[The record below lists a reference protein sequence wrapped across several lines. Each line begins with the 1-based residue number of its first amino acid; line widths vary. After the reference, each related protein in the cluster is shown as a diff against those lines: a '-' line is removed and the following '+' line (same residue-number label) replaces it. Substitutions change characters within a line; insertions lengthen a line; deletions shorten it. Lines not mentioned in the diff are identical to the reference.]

1 MKKNRYLIIACLL
14 FSPSFF
20 INVEASDGG
29 SSSVGV
35 EFYKKA
41 PSQVAPKEPSPKTD
55 APSSSPKG
63 KVQGQ
68 AGTNQAGVASGQGA
82 TTGDKQLP
90 RTGSKS
96 QANLSI
102 LGLALIGLVGI
113 VHRKKGQHETDQI

>member
-1 MKKNRYLIIACLL
+1 MKKKRYLMIVCLL

-29 SSSVGV
+29 SSSVGI
-35 EFYKKA
+35 EFYQN
-41 PSQVAPKEPSPKTD
+41 PTTPAPKDAPPKTD
-55 APSSSPKG
+55 APSPKG
-63 KVQGQ
+63 QVSGQ
-68 AGTNQAGVASGQGA
+68 TRTNQAGVAGGQSTP

-102 LGLALIGLVGI
+102 LGFVVLGLVAI
-113 VHRKKGQHETDQI
+113 VHRKRGRHEAK

>member
-1 MKKNRYLIIACLL
+1 MKKKRYLFLACLL

-35 EFYKKA
+35 EFYKQA
-41 PSQVAPKEPSPKTD
+41 PSQEAPKEPSPKTD
-55 APSSSPKG
+55 APGSSPKG

-68 AGTNQAGVASGQGA
+68 SGTNQGVVRGQGA
-82 TTGDKQLP
+82 TTTGDKQLP

-102 LGLALIGLVGI
+102 LGLVLIGLVGMI
-113 VHRKKGQHETDQI
+113 HRKKGRHEENQI